1 MPYDFGLVQTI
12 DGLGHGIVIRISDA
26 ADGGVNI
33 RPRQTLNAVKI
44 PSIVYSIQENT
55 VNEYTQTHSL
65 NM

>member
-33 RPRQTLNAVKI
+33 CLRQTLCIANRQILATVVAVMNQSCGF
-44 PSIVYSIQENT
+44 PPCP
-55 VNEYTQTHSL
+55 
-65 NM
+65 